1 MQAGTQATETNMTDR
16 LRGKRAL
23 ITAAGQGIGRATAEM
38 FIAEGAEVFATD
50 VNPDL
55 LAGLDCE
62 TYALDVRRDESV
74 TEGVARAR
82 PDVLFNCAGF
92 VHHGTVADA
101 TDADW
106 DFGFDLNVKAMF
118 RTIRAALPF
127 MLEAGSGSIVNMSSA
142 CSSVIGAPNRFIY
155 GTTKAAVIGL
165 TKSVA
170 VDYVKRGIRC
180 NAICPGTVESP
191 SWHDRVKAL
200 GEEMGSQE
208 KAMEAFVS
216 RQPMGRV
223 ARAGEIAALVT
234 YLASDES
241 AFTTGHPHIIDGG
254 WSGQ

>member
-1 MQAGTQATETNMTDR
+1 MTDR
-16 LRGKRAL
+16 LKGKRAL
-23 ITAAGQGIGRATAEM
+23 ITAAGQGIGRATADM
-38 FIAEGAEVFATD
+38 FIAEGAEVFASD
-50 VNPDL
+50 VNTDL

-62 TYALDVRRDESV
+62 TLMIDARNDSSV
-74 TEGVARAR
+74 QAGVATAK

-92 VHHGTVADA
+92 VHHGNALDA

-106 DFGFDLNVKAMF
+106 DFGFDLNVRSMF
-118 RTIRAALPF
+118 RTIRAALPG
-127 MLEAGSGSIVNMSSA
+127 MIERGGGSIVNMSSA

-170 VDYVKRGIRC
+170 VDYIKQGIRC

-200 GEEMGSQE
+200 GEELGSYD
-208 KAMEAFVS
+208 KALEQFVS

-223 ARAGEIAALVT
+223 ATAREIASLVT

-241 AFTTGHPHIIDGG
+241 GFTTGHPHVIDGG